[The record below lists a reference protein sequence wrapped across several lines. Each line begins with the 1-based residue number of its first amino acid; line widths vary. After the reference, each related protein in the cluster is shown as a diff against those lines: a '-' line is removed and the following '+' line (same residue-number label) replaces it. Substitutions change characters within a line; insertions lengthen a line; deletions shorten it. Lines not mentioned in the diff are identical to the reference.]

1 LHPFFAEA
9 IDHSALEEQKIPWFP
24 ESAPRAGLYRFQ
36 TNRAPSREG
45 ALLPASFAPLTRF
58 REFYFVAR
66 LSAQRPGLS
75 GLFSRHLLAIIFR
88 TPFLFIASFLVYA
101 SQHLPMLR
109 LRARFKPLDTENP
122 WRPLIAGLASKVD
135 LILPSLPS
143 LTSFGEFNHVRASC
157 LLQQPSLEVLL
168 SIFNT

>member
-1 LHPFFAEA
+1 LHPFLAGA
-9 IDHSALEEQKIPWFP
+9 LDHSALEEQKIPWFP
-24 ESAPRAGLYRFQ
+24 VSAPRAGLYRIK

-58 REFYFVAR
+58 REFYFIAR
-66 LSAQRPGLS
+66 LSAQHRVSS

-88 TPFLFIASFLVYA
+88 TPFLFIASFFVYA

-109 LRARFKPLDTENP
+109 LRARFKPSDTENP
-122 WRPLIAGLASKVD
+122 WRPPIAGLTGKVD

-143 LTSFGEFNHVRASC
+143 LTLFGEVQPRARFV
-157 LLQQPSLEVLL
+157 PSLAAQLGGFAEH
-168 SIFNT
+168 I